1 MKVIYKIYIA
11 KYVKKIFYLCPCE
24 QYVIKFFY
32 VVASK
37 ATILKV
43 CAEPLG
49 FSDPRTAL
57 C

>member
-1 MKVIYKIYIA
+1 MTNIRVWSKINS
-11 KYVKKIFYLCPCE
+11 YLCPCE